1 MKDHGPATE
10 QEIIL
15 RASRRRGGACTAPNG
30 MQSYLGN
37 LRNMPARTKAPSG
50 AKKELSSDDLEK
62 QGEERERL

>member
-15 RASRRRGGACTAPNG
+15 RASSGACTAPNG